1 MPEWNLVSWNVM
13 LAAHTQSFHSLEAKS
28 LFKSMPVVDLV
39 SWNVI
44 LNGSSLEEAR
54 QVFEVMPERN
64 IVSWNT
70 LLSSFAQHGHLEEA
84 KQIFSAMPE
93 HDLKAWNSILSG
105 SANFENF
112 REILRLFGAMPARDL
127 ISWTVLLA
135 ANFQNGFVDR
145 ATKIL
150 ERMEQRDLVAWS
162 VMLAGLAHSGYFHRA
177 IETFHSIKTT
187 STPDE
192 TCFVL
197 ALLAC
202 GHAGRVYDG
211 VRCFVSMSLD
221 FKTRPSKHHYTCV
234 VDMLGRAGHL
244 EDAHDLVS
252 TTAILSSERGP
263 LKLSLSWA
271 RAMELATFFLQISSQ
286 RT

>member
-1 MPEWNLVSWNVM
+1 
-13 LAAHTQSFHSLEAKS
+13 
-28 LFKSMPVVDLV
+28 
-39 SWNVI
+39 
-44 LNGSSLEEAR
+44 
-54 QVFEVMPERN
+54 
-64 IVSWNT
+64 
-70 LLSSFAQHGHLEEA
+70 
-84 KQIFSAMPE
+84 
-93 HDLKAWNSILSG
+93 
-105 SANFENF
+105 
-112 REILRLFGAMPARDL
+112 
-127 ISWTVLLA
+127 
-135 ANFQNGFVDR
+135 GFVDR

-252 TTAILSSERGP
+252 SMPFAPDALELTSILRTCRSHGDLELG
-263 LKLSLSWA
+263 A
-271 RAMELATFFLQISSQ
+271 RATETILELSPGDGAGYVLLAHIFST
-286 RT
+286 